1 MAEIVATAALSSI
14 DEIVEIPGKMKD
26 IWNQISAGRGR
37 HSLTLGE
44 PNDKDIVLYQEELRK
59 GYEYFGKVTHT
70 FSYTC
75 KSGEEITAVLAYD
88 EWSDDTGGNPEKK
101 SGGVGEKEVSI
112 EVTSQYMRGF
122 HFKFIVYGKRQ
133 K

>member
-1 MAEIVATAALSSI
+1 MAKVVAAMASI
-14 DEIVEIPGKMKD
+14 DD
-26 IWNQISAGRGR
+26 ILELPDKVKEVWNQISAGRGR

-59 GYEYFGKVTHT
+59 GYQYFGKVSHT

-88 EWSDDTGGNPEKK
+88 RWDDDTGGYAQKK
-101 SGGVGEKEVSI
+101 SGGVGQREVSI

-122 HFKFIVYGKRQ
+122 HFKFVVYGKRH

>member
-1 MAEIVATAALSSI
+1 MPSSVKKI
-14 DEIVEIPGKMKD
+14 WNEIP
-26 IWNQISAGRGR
+26 SEHGR
-37 HSLTLGE
+37 HNLTLGE
-44 PNDKDIVLYQEELRK
+44 PNAKDVVLYTDDLRK
-59 GYEYFGKVTHT
+59 YYEYFRRVSHT

-88 EWSDDTGGNPEKK
+88 RWDDDTGGYAQKK
-101 SGGVGEKEVSI
+101 SGGVGQREVSI

-122 HFKFIVYGKRQ
+122 HFKFVVYGKRH

>member
-1 MAEIVATAALSSI
+1 MAVKAIAALASI
-14 DEIVEIPGKMKD
+14 DDILEVPGKVKD
-26 IWNQISAGRGR
+26 KWTQISAGRGR

-44 PNDKDIVLYQEELRK
+44 PNDKDIVLYQEDVRK

-70 FSYTC
+70 FSYRC

-88 EWSDDTGGNPEKK
+88 KWSDDTGGNPEKK
-101 SGGVGEKEVSI
+101 SGGVGQKEVSI

-122 HFKFIVYGKRQ
+122 HFKFIVYGKRRN
-133 K
+133 

>member
-1 MAEIVATAALSSI
+1 MAVKAIAALASI
-14 DEIVEIPGKMKD
+14 DDILEVPGKVKD
-26 IWNQISAGRGR
+26 KWIQISAGRGR

-44 PNDKDIVLYQEELRK
+44 PNDKDIVLYQEDVRK

-70 FSYTC
+70 FSYRC

-88 EWSDDTGGNPEKK
+88 KWSDDTGGNPEKK
-101 SGGVGEKEVSI
+101 SGGVGQKEVSI

-122 HFKFIVYGKRQ
+122 HFKFIVYGKRRN
-133 K
+133 

>member
-1 MAEIVATAALSSI
+1 MAQVIAALASI
-14 DEIVEIPGKMKD
+14 DDILEAPGKMKKV
-26 IWNQISAGRGR
+26 WNQISAGRGR

-44 PNDKDIVLYQEELRK
+44 PSDKDKVLYQEELRK
-59 GYEYFGKVTHT
+59 GYEYFGKVSHT

-88 EWSDDTGGNPEKK
+88 VWSDDTGGNPEKK
-101 SGGVGEKEVSI
+101 SGGVGQKEVSI

-122 HFKFIVYGKRQ
+122 HFKFIVYGKRH

>member
-1 MAEIVATAALSSI
+1 MKKIAKVVAAMDDIL
-14 DEIVEIPGKMKD
+14 EIPGKVKD
-26 IWNQISAGRGR
+26 KWTQISAGRGR

-44 PNDKDIVLYQEELRK
+44 PNDRDQVLYQEDVRK

-88 EWSDDTGGNPEKK
+88 KWSDDTGGNPEKK
-101 SGGVGEKEVSI
+101 SGGVGQREVSI

-122 HFKFIVYGKRQ
+122 HFKFIVYGRRK
-133 K
+133 